1 MASVDYIA
9 LARGDCKVLC
19 VTVKANGEA
28 LELGAND
35 TVELTVREL
44 PEPES
49 PVLLRVT
56 SEPGSNLLPI
66 HEEDTLALEPGKY
79 SADIRYKRDGCT
91 YTIWGISDRGTRIKN
106 LMNFYILAG
115 VGADE

>member
-1 MASVDYIA
+1 MATTDYIA
-9 LARGDCKVLC
+9 IARGDCKVIS

-28 LELGAND
+28 LEFGAED
-35 TVELTVREL
+35 TVELTVRAK
-44 PEPES
+44 PDPDS

-66 HEEDTLALEPGKY
+66 HEADTLGLEPGKY
-79 SADIRYKRDGCT
+79 SADVRYRREGCT
-91 YTIWGISDRGTRIKN
+91 YTVWGVSDGATRVKN
-106 LMNFYILAG
+106 LKNFYILAG